1 MRQHTRFK
9 EHYKYLFIT
18 LLILVLAFI
27 TSAGLVNAQ
36 DSEFL
41 VVEISGPVTPAMVSY
56 FERAIDAAEE
66 SGATGI
72 IIILDTPGGSLD
84 TTQDIVRLFRG
95 SAVPV
100 IVFIGPPGAQAA
112 SAGSVITAAAHAAV
126 MAPET
131 VIGAASPVDGSG
143 VDIEETLF
151 KKISEDL
158 KATMRNLTE
167 RRGETAVTLAEAM
180 IDDAKAVTS
189 KEALEAQ
196 LIDAIAPDVPSLLEE
211 IDGLTI
217 IVDGQEM
224 SLDSAG
230 ASQTPFS
237 ISPVERLLHALSNP
251 LLIGI
256 LLTIGVQAIF
266 IELSSPGGWVAGF
279 IGVVFLALA
288 LYGLGTLPANWFGLV
303 LIFIALVLF
312 ILEIKTPATGILAIV
327 GIMTFLAGLLLLF
340 NSPGTPAF
348 ARISISSAVAIT
360 LFTAG
365 FFIFILSMA
374 LRAQRQT
381 PLVGLESMIGQI
393 GPVRSDLKLNDS
405 DHYSGH
411 ILVNG
416 ELWRAY
422 SDEAIEWGEEVV
434 VKSVDGFTLKV
445 KKVDKGY

>member
-9 EHYKYLFIT
+9 EHYKYLFIAT
-18 LLILVLAFI
+18 LILLLAFI
-27 TSAGLVNAQ
+27 SSAGLVKAQ
-36 DSEFL
+36 DREFL
-41 VVEISGPVTPAMVSY
+41 VVEISGPVTPAMASY
-56 FERAIDAAEE
+56 FERAINAATE
-66 SGATGI
+66 SGAAGI
-72 IIILDTPGGSLD
+72 VIVLDTPGGSLD
-84 TTQDIVRLFRG
+84 TTLDIVRLFRG
-95 SAVPV
+95 AAVPV

-112 SAGSVITAAAHAAV
+112 SAGSVITAAAHVAV

-143 VDIEETLF
+143 ADIQETLF
-151 KKISEDL
+151 KKITEDM

-189 KEALEAQ
+189 KEALEAH
-196 LIDAIAPDVPSLLEE
+196 LIDAIASDVPSLLEE
-211 IDGLTI
+211 IDGLII

-237 ISPVERLLHALSNP
+237 MSPIEQLLHALSNP

-303 LIFIALVLF
+303 LIFIAFVLF
-312 ILEIKTPATGILAIV
+312 VLEIKTPATGILGVV

-340 NSPGTPAF
+340 NSPGTPSF

-365 FFIFILSMA
+365 FFIFIIAKA
-374 LRAQRQT
+374 LGAQRKT
-381 PLVGLESMIGQI
+381 PIVGLESMVGQI

-416 ELWRAY
+416 ELWRAC
-422 SDEAIEWGEEVV
+422 SDEAIERGEEVV

-445 KKVDKGY
+445 KKINKGF

>member
-1 MRQHTRFK
+1 
-9 EHYKYLFIT
+9 
-18 LLILVLAFI
+18 
-27 TSAGLVNAQ
+27 
-36 DSEFL
+36 
-41 VVEISGPVTPAMVSY
+41 
-56 FERAIDAAEE
+56 
-66 SGATGI
+66 
-72 IIILDTPGGSLD
+72 
-84 TTQDIVRLFRG
+84 
-95 SAVPV
+95 VPV

-112 SAGSVITAAAHAAV
+112 SAGSVITAAAHVAV

-143 VDIEETLF
+143 ADIEETLF
-151 KKISEDL
+151 KKISEDM

-196 LIDAIAPDVPSLLEE
+196 LIDAIAPDVPSLLED

-224 SLDSAG
+224 SLNSAG

-266 IELSSPGGWVAGF
+266 IELSSPGGWAAGF

-303 LIFIALVLF
+303 LIFIAFVLF
-312 ILEIKTPATGILAIV
+312 ILEIKTPATGILAVV
-327 GIMTFLAGLLLLF
+327 GIITFLAGLLLLF

-365 FFIFILSMA
+365 FFIFILTMA

-405 DHYSGH
+405 DHYSGQ

-422 SDEAIEWGEEVV
+422 SDEAIERGEEVV